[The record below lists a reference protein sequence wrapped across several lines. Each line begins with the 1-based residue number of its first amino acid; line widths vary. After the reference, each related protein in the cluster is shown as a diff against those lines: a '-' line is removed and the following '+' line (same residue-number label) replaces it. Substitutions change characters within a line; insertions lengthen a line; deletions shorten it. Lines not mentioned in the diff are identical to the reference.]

1 MVDRLLS
8 LIARLPPGS
17 VSTHPGELAERAR
30 DRRAVAM
37 LRERRGERGAS
48 PGAVVFPT
56 TSEQVAAV
64 LAWAGET
71 GTPVVPRGGG
81 TGMAG
86 GAEALPWSVVVDTSR
101 LNRVIVVD
109 GVSQTVRVEAG
120 VRGGKLEAALN
131 GTGFTLGHEMP
142 TFELSTVGGWIAGG
156 AEGDLFAGFGPLT
169 DRVLGATVALAG
181 GEVLRLDR
189 TVTPDMLFGGPGL
202 LFGSLGTL
210 AVITEATLS
219 VARLIR
225 GLAWEVLRPHS
236 FEAAVGVAREVVQ
249 RALRPLVLVVL
260 DEDDVRF
267 VYGAGSGQ
275 EGPLVLIGLDA
286 DSPATAAARFDLQRL
301 SPEFGA
307 RPLGHAVA
315 EHWWNRKGDVLPWY
329 EGVMGPER
337 SLGPGVVADWLTVAG
352 TWRSIPGIY
361 ERVRGALL
369 EEAGAVRCRLV
380 HPASSGA
387 GLHFLF
393 VVRRETDQDV
403 EPAYLRAIDQART
416 ACADAGGFA
425 SPGPF
430 LEYGSSGLAGTDG
443 GRSRILEALK
453 RDLDPAGLLNPGKPW
468 AGGAS
473 EPSGRVPGP
482 AGGVPEPAGGVPGGA
497 GGVPL

>member
-1 MVDRLLS
+1 MEKLHS

-17 VSTHPGELAERAR
+17 VTTHPGELAERSR

-37 LRERRGERGAS
+37 LRERRGERGPS

-56 TSEQVAAV
+56 TAEQVAAV

-71 GTPVVPRGGG
+71 GTPVVPRGAG

-101 LNRVIVVD
+101 LNHVIAVD
-109 GVSQTVRVEAG
+109 AVSQTVRVEAG
-120 VRGGKLEAALN
+120 VRGGKLEVALN

-142 TFELSTVGGWIAGG
+142 TFELSTVGGWIGG
-156 AEGDLFAGFGPLT
+156 AAAGDLSAGFGPFA
-169 DRVLGATVALAG
+169 DRVLGATVVLAG
-181 GEVLRLDR
+181 GEVVRLDR
-189 TVTPDMLFGGPGL
+189 TVTESALSGAPGFL
-202 LFGSLGTL
+202 VGSLGTL
-210 AVITEATLS
+210 GVVTEATLS

-225 GLAWEVLRPHS
+225 GLAWEVLRTHS

-249 RALRPLVLVVL
+249 RPLRPLVLVVL
-260 DEDDVRF
+260 DDDDVRF

-301 SPEFGA
+301 SPDFGA
-307 RPLGHAVA
+307 RPLAHDVA
-315 EHWWNRKGDVLPWY
+315 EHWWNRKGDVFPWY

-352 TWRSIPGIY
+352 PWRSIPGIY

-380 HPASSGA
+380 QPAASGA
-387 GLHFLF
+387 ALHFLF
-393 VVRRETDQDV
+393 VVRRETDHEV
-403 EPAYLRAIDQART
+403 EPAYLRAVDQARA
-416 ACADAGGFA
+416 ACAEAGGSA
-425 SPGPF
+425 APGPF
-430 LEYGSSGLAGTDG
+430 TGFGSSGATGTDG
-443 GRSRILEALK
+443 GRSRFLAALK
-453 RDLDPAGLLNPGKPW
+453 RGLDPAGVLNPGKLW
-468 AGGAS
+468 AGPPAEGSGGAPEPYAGFP
-473 EPSGRVPGP
+473 EPSG
-482 AGGVPEPAGGVPGGA
+482 GA
-497 GGVPL
+497 PV